1 MLLDLYQSLHHFKGE
16 FSRQQ
21 AWLLFCAIILSFL
34 GATEMRGVTSMCRY
48 WLSDERATIGCS
60 IFFVPGLIIQSG
72 YGLAGIGSCCPMRHW
87 WRWRGVWC
95 CWATIPTWARM
106 ADGCR
111 EWFRYGKPQKSK
123 ASRTISG
130 DSVGV
135 RRVCWWERC
144 PPVSAYR

>member
-60 IFFVPGLIIQSG
+60 IFFVPGLTILSG
-72 YGLAGIGSCCPMRHW
+72 YGRAGIGGCCPMRRW
-87 WRWRGVWC
+87 WRWRGVRW
-95 CWATIPTWARM
+95 CWATIPMSSRM
-106 ADGCR
+106 AGGCR
-111 EWFRYGKPQKSK
+111 GWFRCGKPRKRK
-123 ASRTISG
+123 ANRTT
-130 DSVGV
+130 SVGSV
-135 RRVCWWERC
+135 GALSVCWWGAC
-144 PPVSAYR
+144 LPVSACR